1 VLLRDQERQRALRY
15 QAKQLA
21 DTGRYGA
28 WREIEAAMVR
38 DGRAGAPVALA
49 DVHVRQ
55 SLDKACANAQ
65 RRIVRRD

>member
-1 VLLRDQERQRALRY
+1 MLLRDQERQRTLRY

-21 DTGRYGA
+21 DSGRYST
-28 WREIEAAMVR
+28 WREIEAALVR

-49 DVHVRQ
+49 DAQIRL
-55 SLDKACANAQ
+55 SLDKACVNAQ